1 MVRDLLVAERFNV
14 QSNFRA
20 LSNEWKEKIVF
31 IGCVNNKPHVDLKI
45 SDK

>member
-31 IGCVNNKPHVDLKI
+31 IRCVNNKPHVDLKI